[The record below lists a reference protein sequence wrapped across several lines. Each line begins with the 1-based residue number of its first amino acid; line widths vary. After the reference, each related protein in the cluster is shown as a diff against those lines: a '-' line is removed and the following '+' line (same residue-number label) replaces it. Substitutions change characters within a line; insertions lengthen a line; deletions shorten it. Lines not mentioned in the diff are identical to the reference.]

1 MLHGTLEQVSCGH
14 ALVKLLQREL
24 RGVGRRSRQERDDCV
39 LCALVIRVWQGLL
52 RRAPLV

>member
-1 MLHGTLEQVSCGH
+1 MLNGTLEQVSCGH

-24 RGVGRRSRQERDDCV
+24 RGVEKGSRQEKYDCV
-39 LCALVIRVWQGLL
+39 LCALVIRVWKRLL